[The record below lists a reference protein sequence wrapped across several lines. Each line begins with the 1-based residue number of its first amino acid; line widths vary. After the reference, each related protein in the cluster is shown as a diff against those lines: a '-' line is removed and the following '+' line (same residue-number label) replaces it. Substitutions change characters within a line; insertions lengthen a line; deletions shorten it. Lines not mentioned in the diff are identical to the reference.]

1 MCIRCDL
8 RGNRRMLGICRTL
21 AIRIGSTSRSAC
33 CIPPLATSYT
43 PAASVSMAS
52 RKHVARAAVASIMGV
67 ILASQCCASQM
78 TGNFVYY
85 LVVNI
90 HVYNARAAVQAL
102 PRSAL
107 VWPN

>member
-1 MCIRCDL
+1 
-8 RGNRRMLGICRTL
+8 MLGMCRTL
-21 AIRIGSTSRSAC
+21 TIRIGSTSRSAC
-33 CIPPLATSYT
+33 CISPLATGYT
-43 PAASVSMAS
+43 PAVSVSMAS
-52 RKHVARAAVASIMGV
+52 GKHVARAAVASIVGV

-85 LVVNI
+85 FVVTI
-90 HVYNARAAVQAL
+90 HVNNARAAVQAL